1 MKFLIQLIIIA
12 FFTNPAWS
20 QKIEYPHD
28 VITIVTHSSPGGGS
42 DVFLRELITKLDD
55 IMDASFVIE
64 NVRGGSGIRAVA
76 RVANGNPDG
85 SIFYATTPTY
95 ILTSLLTNSSTNY
108 SNLDPMV
115 NIFYDQ
121 EIIYTS
127 INNPVNELKDILEDT
142 NRRYS
147 WGAANPASLERIALE
162 QLKSISGSNAAIIT
176 HDGGG
181 ELLLN
186 ILNGTLDIGIGEY
199 QELEPQLHANQIKP
213 LAILSSTRDLNLPN
227 VPTLNELGYNV
238 ELHKFRGLAAP
249 LNTPPSI
256 YAIWDQVIQQL
267 LANEEFVSE
276 FEEQL
281 LVPAYM
287 NSVDANTMVDEFISN
302 TQQTF
307 SQLGMF

>member
-1 MKFLIQLIIIA
+1 
-12 FFTNPAWS
+12 
-20 QKIEYPHD
+20 
-28 VITIVTHSSPGGGS
+28 
-42 DVFLRELITKLDD
+42 
-55 IMDASFVIE
+55 
-64 NVRGGSGIRAVA
+64 
-76 RVANGNPDG
+76 
-85 SIFYATTPTY
+85 
-95 ILTSLLTNSSTNY
+95 
-108 SNLDPMV
+108 
-115 NIFYDQ
+115 
-121 EIIYTS
+121 
-127 INNPVNELKDILEDT
+127 
-142 NRRYS
+142 
-147 WGAANPASLERIALE
+147 
-162 QLKSISGSNAAIIT
+162 
-176 HDGGG
+176 
-181 ELLLN
+181 
-186 ILNGTLDIGIGEY
+186 
-199 QELEPQLHANQIKP
+199 LHANQIKP

-256 YAIWDQVIQQL
+256 YAIWDQVIQKL